1 MVGEPHS
8 REDDLVTINRVR
20 CPLTGAAGLPGVA
33 TFYTGS
39 SVTDMSPIRTFWDA
53 IKGNFPNTVTINIP
67 ASGDQINEATGL
79 ITGAWTG
86 TVLTGVQGTGGVGAY
101 LSTAGPMIRW
111 STSAVIDGR
120 RPIGK
125 TYLVPAMSSQFSSSG
140 TILGSFVTSATAA
153 AQALVV
159 ALAGELKLYHR
170 KNAKGPGVAAQ
181 IIAGVCS
188 TKQVVLRSRR
198 D

>member
-1 MVGEPHS
+1 M
-8 REDDLVTINRVR
+8 TINRVR

-39 SVTDMSPIRTFWDA
+39 SVTDMTPIRTFWDA
-53 IKGNFPNTVTINIP
+53 IKGNFPNSVTINVP
-67 ASGDQINEATGL
+67 ASGDQINEATGV
-79 ITGAWTG
+79 ITGGWTG

-111 STSAVIDGR
+111 GTTLVIDGR

-125 TYLVPAMSSQFSSSG
+125 TYLIPAMSSQFSSSG
-140 TILGSFVTSATAA
+140 TILGSFVTTATSA
-153 AQALVV
+153 AQALIV
-159 ALAGELKLYHR
+159 ALAGELKIFHR
-170 KNAKGPGVAAQ
+170 PNAKGPGAAVQ
-181 IIAGVCS
+181 ILTGVCS